1 MSRSQKLSASEDLSS
16 SSATAAET
24 PVTPASVKTAAKRG
38 GVRRVGKA
46 GPRKNKYNAAGERI
60 DGMWFASAAEGKRY
74 LQLKSMM
81 ERNMID
87 NLRCQV
93 KLPCV
98 VNNRLICTYIADFAY
113 VVIDDRGV
121 GIRSIWEDVKGMI
134 TDVYKIKKKLV
145 QAVHNIEIL
154 EIPGG
159 SIAQWAD
166 KTG

>member
-1 MSRSQKLSASEDLSS
+1 MSQSQKLNESEDLSL
-16 SSATAAET
+16 SSAIVAET
-24 PVTPASVKTAAKRG
+24 NATPALAKTAAKRG
-38 GVRRVGKA
+38 GARRVGKA

-74 LQLKSMM
+74 LQLKAMV

-98 VNNRLICTYIADFAY
+98 VNNKLICTYIADFAY
-113 VVIDDRGV
+113 VVIDDRGTA
-121 GIRSIWEDVKGMI
+121 IRSVWEDVKGMV

-145 QAVHNIEIL
+145 QAVHHIEIL

-159 SIAQWAD
+159 SVANWAD

>member
-24 PVTPASVKTAAKRG
+24 PVTPASVKTVAKRG

-46 GPRKNKYNAAGERI
+46 GSRKNKYNAAGERI

-74 LQLKSMM
+74 LQLKSMV

>member
-1 MSRSQKLSASEDLSS
+1 MSQSQKLSESEDLSS
-16 SSATAAET
+16 SSAPVVETSET
-24 PVTPASVKTAAKRG
+24 PVSVKTVAKRG
-38 GVRRVGKA
+38 GVRRAGKA
-46 GPRKNKYNAAGERI
+46 GARKNKYNAAGERI

-121 GIRSIWEDVKGMI
+121 GIRSIWEDVKGMV

-145 QAVHNIEIL
+145 QAVHGIEIL
-154 EIPGG
+154 EIPGN
-159 SIAQWAD
+159 SIANWAD
-166 KTG
+166 KPG

>member
-1 MSRSQKLSASEDLSS
+1 MSQKLSESEDLSS
-16 SSATAAET
+16 SSATVAET
-24 PVTPASVKTAAKRG
+24 NATPALAKTAAKRG
-38 GVRRVGKA
+38 GARRAGKA

-74 LQLKSMM
+74 LQLKALV
-81 ERNMID
+81 ERNLID

-98 VNNRLICTYIADFAY
+98 VNNKLICTYIADFAY

-121 GIRSIWEDVKGMI
+121 AIRSVWEDVKGMV
-134 TDVYKIKKKLV
+134 TDVYRIKKKLV
-145 QAVHNIEIL
+145 QAVHHVEIL

-159 SIAQWAD
+159 SVASWAD

>member
-1 MSRSQKLSASEDLSS
+1 
-16 SSATAAET
+16 
-24 PVTPASVKTAAKRG
+24 
-38 GVRRVGKA
+38 
-46 GPRKNKYNAAGERI
+46 
-60 DGMWFASAAEGKRY
+60 MWFASAAEGKRY
-74 LQLKSMM
+74 LQLKSMV

>member
-1 MSRSQKLSASEDLSS
+1 MSQKLSESEDLSS
-16 SSATAAET
+16 SSATVAET
-24 PVTPASVKTAAKRG
+24 NATPALAKTAAKRG
-38 GVRRVGKA
+38 GARRAGKA

-74 LQLKSMM
+74 LQLKAMA
-81 ERNMID
+81 ERNLID

-93 KLPCV
+93 KLTCV
-98 VNNRLICTYIADFAY
+98 VNNKLICTYIADFAY

-121 GIRSIWEDVKGMI
+121 AIRSVWEDVKGMV
-134 TDVYKIKKKLV
+134 TDVYRIKKKLV
-145 QAVHNIEIL
+145 EAIHHVEIL

-159 SIAQWAD
+159 SVASWAD

>member
-1 MSRSQKLSASEDLSS
+1 MSQSQKLNESEDLSL
-16 SSATAAET
+16 SSAIVAET
-24 PVTPASVKTAAKRG
+24 NATPALAKTAAKRG
-38 GVRRVGKA
+38 GARRVGKA
-46 GPRKNKYNAAGERI
+46 GPRKNKYNAAGERS

-74 LQLKSMM
+74 LQLKAMV

-98 VNNRLICTYIADFAY
+98 VNNKLICTYIADFAY
-113 VVIDDRGV
+113 VVIDDRGTA
-121 GIRSIWEDVKGMI
+121 IRSVWEDVKGMV

-145 QAVHNIEIL
+145 QAVHHIEIL

-159 SIAQWAD
+159 SVANWAD

>member
-1 MSRSQKLSASEDLSS
+1 MIQKLSVNEDLSS
-16 SSATAAET
+16 STVTVAET
-24 PVTPASVKTAAKRG
+24 PVTPVSVKTVAKRG

-74 LQLKSMM
+74 LQLKVMV

-113 VVIDDRGV
+113 VVIDDRGTA
-121 GIRSIWEDVKGMI
+121 IRSVWEDVKGMI

-159 SIAQWAD
+159 SLASWVD